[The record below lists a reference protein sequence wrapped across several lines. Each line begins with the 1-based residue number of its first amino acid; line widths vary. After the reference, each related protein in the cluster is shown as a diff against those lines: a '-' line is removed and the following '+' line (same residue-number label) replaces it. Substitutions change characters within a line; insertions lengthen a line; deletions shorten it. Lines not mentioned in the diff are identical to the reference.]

1 MQEIWTA
8 NFSNWRIEKQE
19 SFKDFASL
27 TNDTLKISD
36 QENPMMSYTL
46 SSPPIN
52 ALEDLNALNQ
62 YEEIAVVANVKLH
75 INQGDNAFIG
85 IHNGHS
91 DVWLNYQI
99 YGDSQL
105 VGRTPNSK
113 NLFDIEVPVLNY
125 DSNESEEVKIILNPA
140 VSSTYEILGAATK
153 LKLKLETDLTTTHAQ
168 NSYFEVRSL
177 KIVGKPALASFRR
190 AFDEGDDESGNGSKG
205 PKVPPLTS
213 MG

>member
-27 TNDTLKISD
+27 ENGTIKISD
-36 QENPMMSYTL
+36 REKPMMSYTL
-46 SSPPIN
+46 SSPPIA
-52 ALEDLNALNQ
+52 ALEDSNELSQ
-62 YEEIAVVANVKLH
+62 YSEIAVVANVKLF

-85 IHNGHS
+85 VHNGHS
-91 DVWLNYQI
+91 DIWLNYQI
-99 YGDSQL
+99 FGDSQM
-105 VGRTPNSK
+105 VSSAPNNK
-113 NLFDIEVPVLNY
+113 NLYDIAVPVLTY
-125 DSNESEEVKIILNPA
+125 DSNEEAEVKIVLNPA
-140 VSSTYEILGAATK
+140 LSSTYDILGAITQ
-153 LKLKLETDLTTTHAQ
+153 LKLKLETDLTTTHTQ

-177 KIVGKPALASFRR
+177 KIMGKPTLISFRQ
-190 AFDEGDDESGNGSKG
+190 AFDDNEGSGGAAG